1 MTFPRKLGQ
10 ATCRAHTP
18 VIFYKSNSDAPR
30 FARTMRARATSQG
43 PAKLSKSLSRDQV
56 KPNASAEYEVG
67 QDIVLSKPPLFDHG
81 PPDHTREMCPS
92 SADKSPGRQAKPQL
106 LAVWW
111 LLKQIT
117 APGPRPRSSTND
129 LAPPRRMGW
138 VSLQP
143 YRSRLV
149 GGRKRAAVAVA
160 LPPRAPRTVGP
171 RVSLPP
177 EAGALK
183 ESSHVWAGFWLRG
196 VQP

>member
-1 MTFPRKLGQ
+1 MTFDFFCSRGQ
-10 ATCRAHTP
+10 ACFTAAASRFSPVPQPQRVPHTP
-18 VIFYKSNSDAPR
+18 NGDPDNRRDPR
-30 FARTMRARATSQG
+30 NGQSPT
-43 PAKLSKSLSRDQV
+43 
-56 KPNASAEYEVG
+56 VG
-67 QDIVLSKPPLFDHG
+67 QYRTPSRLPPARPTQPRRPL
-81 PPDHTREMCPS
+81 REMRPS
-92 SADKSPGRQAKPQL
+92 CADKSPGRQAKPQL